1 MIIGLAAAGFAVGGY
16 ETGRRSVDAAAI
28 ARKFSLEQ
36 SQPSS
41 VPQPRADSIPAR
53 EPSQVII
60 RDIATV
66 PFSELYDILKAASR
80 EQLLAWAR
88 DLEQMPRGPRPRAA
102 VTAYYKSLIQ
112 VDHHAALE
120 ALSQSTNLP
129 IRDLAEDALLK
140 AAPESIWSQIAEALA
155 QMRYPG
161 RGWGRGRG
169 REDVI
174 LNWSR
179 VDPVAV
185 SKFIETHPA
194 AKFIEIHPF
203 SANQRRPDREAERVI
218 SLLTNWGEIDP
229 SAARSWL
236 EADGSRQTKDAFRA
250 FLTSWGRADPAA
262 AIDHAVANARQPNFE
277 AAINELVYQF
287 VRSAKEDATKLILLL
302 PPERAKAALENVA
315 DITNPKEID
324 PNLDR
329 PRDYRRPPDEIA
341 PWMVGF
347 PVEFWSDGIGVVA
360 NGWLNDDADSAKA
373 WLNQLRPDLRDA
385 AIASCCRSATQNW
398 RQEIELG
405 LTIRDD
411 PLRDSVL
418 ADLIRSFS
426 TKREEGIEVIEFID
440 ELSFS
445 EDQKAYLRRFIT
457 GGPNGR

>member
-1 MIIGLAAAGFAVGGY
+1 VAVALVIGGFEAGRKTVNAAAFA
-16 ETGRRSVDAAAI
+16 
-28 ARKFSLEQ
+28 
-36 SQPSS
+36 SS
-41 VPQPRADSIPAR
+41 DGTATTPPPADSV
-53 EPSQVII
+53 SQKKTLPERDSSPVTV

-66 PFSELYDILKAASR
+66 PFSELYDVLKSASR
-80 EQLLAWAR
+80 DQLLAWAR
-88 DLEQMPRGPRPRAA
+88 DLEQMPRGPRQRAA
-102 VTAYYKSLIQ
+102 VAAYYKSLIQ

-161 RGWGRGRG
+161 RGRG

-194 AKFIEIHPF
+194 TRFIEIHPF
-203 SANQRRPDREAERVI
+203 NANQKRPDREAERVI

-262 AIDHAVANARQPNFE
+262 AIDYAVANARQPNLE

-287 VRSAKEDATKLILLL
+287 VRSAKEDAAKLILLL
-302 PPERAKAALENVA
+302 PPERAKAALKNVA

-341 PWMVGF
+341 PWMVSF

-385 AIASCCRSATQNW
+385 AIASCCRSGTQNW
-398 RQEIELG
+398 REVIELG

-411 PLRDSVL
+411 RLRDSAL

-426 TKREEGIEVIEFID
+426 TRREEGIEVID
-440 ELSFS
+440 ELSLS
-445 EDQKAYLRRFIT
+445 EDQKTYLRRFIT
-457 GGPNGR
+457 EGPNGR